1 MHGLS
6 IEIKKRINMCKVNLL
21 DCTLRDGGYINQ
33 WKFGKDTITGI
44 LERLSISELD
54 IIECG
59 FLTEKTKT
67 DDYTLFSDARQ
78 VNSYIKTPNP
88 NTLYVAMI
96 AIGEKEINPE
106 KLCDASESVIGGIRL
121 TFHMSELKK
130 AIDWAAI
137 IIRKGY
143 KLFMQPV
150 GSGYYDD
157 SSILEL
163 IKKANHIKPYAF
175 YIVDTLGAMREKDI
189 LHMMHIIDKNL
200 DESILL
206 GFHSHNN
213 LQMSFSNAQRMIN
226 FGFER
231 DIIIDCSVYGM
242 GRGAGNTCT
251 ELMVDYLHKNG
262 DNNYDVLPS
271 LEIVDN
277 YLIPIYLQ
285 HRWGYSVAYF
295 LASSLQCHPNY
306 VSYLLEKQNM
316 QVRSISSLLKQI
328 PEKKRLIYYPEII
341 EQIYKSYQ
349 NHAIADRDEI
359 LRLRSIVKGKKI
371 LVLGSGKSIHSKR
384 STIEK
389 YIEKNHPFVIAVNFV
404 PDIPVDMYFVA
415 NQKRYELFKDKF
427 SADKT
432 VFSSN
437 VKETPKKA
445 VRVNYSDLLND
456 KEYVFDSS
464 GMMLL
469 RLLIRLK
476 VRETV
481 VAGFD
486 GFKKNYLDNYCDKR
500 FLHQDDSK
508 IARMK
513 NMQMKEL
520 IKSMGK
526 EIGIEFITPS
536 KYDEK

>member
-130 AIDWAAI
+130 AMDWAAI

-189 LHMMHIIDKNL
+189 LHMMHNIDKNL

-262 DNNYDVLPS
+262 DNNYDVLPI

-328 PEKKRLIYYPEII
+328 PEKKRLIYHPEII

-476 VRETV
+476 VRETA

>member
-88 NTLYVAMI
+88 YTLYVAMI

-130 AIDWAAI
+130 AMDWAAI

-262 DNNYDVLPS
+262 DNNYDVLPI

-328 PEKKRLIYYPEII
+328 PEKKRLIYHPEII

-476 VRETV
+476 VRETA

>member
-1 MHGLS
+1 
-6 IEIKKRINMCKVNLL
+6 MCKVNLL

-130 AIDWAAI
+130 AMDWAAI

-262 DNNYDVLPS
+262 DNNYDVLPI

-328 PEKKRLIYYPEII
+328 PEKKRLIYHPEII

-476 VRETV
+476 VKETAI
-481 VAGFD
+481 AGFD

-508 IARMK
+508 IARKK

>member
-33 WKFGKDTITGI
+33 WKFGKDTIAGI

-130 AIDWAAI
+130 AMDWAAI

-262 DNNYDVLPS
+262 DNNYDVLPI

-328 PEKKRLIYYPEII
+328 PEKKRLIYHPEII

-437 VKETPKKA
+437 VKGTPKKA

-476 VRETV
+476 VKETAI
-481 VAGFD
+481 AGFD

-508 IARMK
+508 IARKK